1 MITEFD
7 SRKWINQNQYKRWKN
22 GNLNKSKQIKYSKK
36 IETVEERKR

>member
-36 IETVEERKR
+36 IETVERKRQ